1 MARPYIITI
10 SSEKGG
16 VGKTT
21 LATNLAIY
29 LKNLA
34 GDLPVTLFS
43 FDNHFTVDRMFLS
56 AHQNTRHHVGELF
69 SGVDAAELVCR
80 GEHDVQIIPSYADLH
95 SLRSTLSG
103 NNQLAEQLGRSNLQG
118 LVIIDTSPVL
128 NAYTR
133 NALFA
138 ADRVIVPVKDA
149 PSLQNCKNLSRFF
162 TEQSLPRHTL
172 RLLPCL
178 IDTRIRYKGPFRD
191 PYQLLKAYAINRGFR
206 CMEGYIAKSPKVE
219 SLNTNPEGRVYPIMT
234 HGKATDVH
242 LQFMHLARQVYLDYL
257 ESGPSRIG
265 KIASEH
271 SEHIFRERQELNHRK
286 QRLSQHC
293 LCCVKPVPDTGPW
306 SGSFYLESTDGG
318 RAGFIEDD
326 CLIEL
331 IFESFYGQHK
341 SLAAQESMRDLF
353 RESASRS
360 FFILEQVATADAGS
374 SRVDFLRLDET
385 GAELSRKDLELNGG
399 GYGLLRRSK
408 HPLQDFFD
416 RLFEAELENGSRT
429 LLLRRTGDDP
439 MAILEGTAYARW
451 QTILS
456 RILVERSEPQA
467 LAVDS

>member
-34 GDLPVTLFS
+34 GELPVTLLS
-43 FDNHFTVDRMFLS
+43 FDNHFTVDRMFLP
-56 AHQNTRHHVGELF
+56 APQKTRHHVGELF
-69 SGVDAAELVCR
+69 SGIDAAELVCK
-80 GEHDVQIIPSYADLH
+80 GEHDVQVIPSSENLH
-95 SLRSTLSG
+95 AVRSTLSG
-103 NNQLAEQLGRSNLQG
+103 NNHLAEQLGRSTLTG

-128 NAYTR
+128 NAFTR

-149 PSLQNCKNLSRFF
+149 PSLQNCKNLSQFF
-162 TEQSLPRHTL
+162 TEQNLPRHTL

-219 SLNTNPEGRVYPIMT
+219 SLNTNPEGRVYPILT
-234 HGKATDVH
+234 HGKSTDVH

-265 KIASEH
+265 KIANDH
-271 SEHIFRERQELNHRK
+271 SEHLFRERQEVNLRR
-286 QRLSQHC
+286 QRLSQQC
-293 LCCVKPVPDTGPW
+293 LCCAKPVPEAGPW
-306 SGSFYLESTDGG
+306 PGSFYLESTDGG
-318 RAGFIEDD
+318 RAGFIEDG

-341 SLAAQESMRDLF
+341 SLAAQQSMRDLF
-353 RESASRS
+353 RESAIRS
-360 FFILEQVATADAGS
+360 FLILEQVTAAEAGA
-374 SRVDFLRLDET
+374 SRVDFLRLDEA
-385 GAELSRKDLELNGG
+385 GGELSRKNIELKGG
-399 GYGLLRRSK
+399 GYGLLRRSA

-416 RLFEAELENGSRT
+416 RLFEGEIENGART
-429 LLLRRTGDDP
+429 LLLRRTGDNP
-439 MAILEGTAYARW
+439 MAILEGAAYARW
-451 QTILS
+451 LTVLS
-456 RILVERSEPQA
+456 RILMERSEPRA
-467 LAVDS
+467 HAVDS